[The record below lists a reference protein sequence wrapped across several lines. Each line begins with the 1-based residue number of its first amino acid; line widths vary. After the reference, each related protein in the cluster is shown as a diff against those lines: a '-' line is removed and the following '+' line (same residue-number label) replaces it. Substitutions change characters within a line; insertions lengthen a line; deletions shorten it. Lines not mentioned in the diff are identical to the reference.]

1 MQARSSK
8 KDLLD
13 MNYYLRKSYFK
24 TSSLICSACKSSAL
38 LSGFSESHALT
49 VAAEEFGYHLGL
61 AYQIVDDIL
70 DFTGASA
77 SLGKPAQADMQL
89 GLATAPILFA
99 SEQKPELRPLI
110 ERRFKVPRE
119 FLLIFFILRVIS
131 LSYCFLSFA
140 AEQEKGDVQK
150 AVQLATQTNCV
161 ELSYDLAEFHA
172 QRAVDALLR
181 FPESDSRNA
190 LLKLL
195 HLALSRDS

>member
-1 MQARSSK
+1 MQARSNK

-38 LSGFSESHALT
+38 LSGYLETDDMT

-99 SEQKPELRPLI
+99 SDQQKELRPLI
-110 ERRFKVPRE
+110 ERRFKVSAIMYRN
-119 FLLIFFILRVIS
+119 FVIFEV
-131 LSYCFLSFA
+131 
-140 AEQEKGDVQK
+140 
-150 AVQLATQTNCV
+150 
-161 ELSYDLAEFHA
+161 
-172 QRAVDALLR
+172 
-181 FPESDSRNA
+181 
-190 LLKLL
+190 
-195 HLALSRDS
+195 